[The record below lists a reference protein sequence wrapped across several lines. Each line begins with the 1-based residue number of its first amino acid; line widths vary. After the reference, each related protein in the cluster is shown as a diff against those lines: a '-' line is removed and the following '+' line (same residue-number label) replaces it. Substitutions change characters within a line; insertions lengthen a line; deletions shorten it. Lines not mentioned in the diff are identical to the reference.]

1 MLEAIL
7 AHLAELFL
15 GPFLGIRLHLAAL
28 LAARPHPVLGLVIV
42 MFEREVEG
50 MLGTEVMELSRQQLT
65 RLFWSQQQFTRRL
78 QEGQVM

>member
-1 MLEAIL
+1 
-7 AHLAELFL
+7 
-15 GPFLGIRLHLAAL
+15 
-28 LAARPHPVLGLVIV
+28 